1 MSRSALSVFVFGIYL
16 TVLGLALVLAPNVL
30 LTLFGLPETKEVW
43 IRVVGMLLF
52 LVSFYY
58 IMAARSELKDFF
70 VWSVYVRSM
79 VIVFLALFVSMN
91 WVKPILL
98 LFGVIDL
105 AGAIWTEMARQ
116 SDRQTAET

>member
-1 MSRSALSVFVFGIYL
+1 MFVFGLYL
-16 TVLGLALVLAPNVL
+16 TVLGLALVLAPNML
-30 LTLFGLPETKEVW
+30 LPLFGFPKTNEVW

-52 LVSFYY
+52 FLSFYY
-58 IMAARSELKDFF
+58 IMSARSELKDFF
-70 VWSVYVRSM
+70 QWTVYARSM

-105 AGAIWTEMARQ
+105 AAAIWTEVALRADRRATGTQ
-116 SDRQTAET
+116 SAAS